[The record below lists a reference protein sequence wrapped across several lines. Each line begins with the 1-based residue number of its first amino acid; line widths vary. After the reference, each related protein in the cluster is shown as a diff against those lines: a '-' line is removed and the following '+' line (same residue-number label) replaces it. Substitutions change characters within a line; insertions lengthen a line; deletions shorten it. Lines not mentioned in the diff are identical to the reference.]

1 MELVEGE
8 TIAARLKSGPL
19 LLKTS
24 LLYASKTVAALAEA
38 QRKANESGLDV
49 GLFPID
55 LLREWTTRCLPA
67 RQYRTGDD
75 TLMADGHHCQI
86 VRPV

>member
-24 LLYASKTVAALAEA
+24 LLYASQTVA
-38 QRKANESGLDV
+38 RW
-49 GLFPID
+49 
-55 LLREWTTRCLPA
+55 LRHMA
-67 RQYRTGDD
+67 RASCTEISSRRTS
-75 TLMADGHHCQI
+75 
-86 VRPV
+86 RSRNP